1 MFAKLY
7 LTALFTFLGIDM
19 IWLLGIAKSF
29 YVKHLGSLMRTE
41 INWVS
46 ALLFYLLFI
55 VGLVV
60 FVIEPAL
67 EKRSLAHA
75 FLYGAL
81 FGLITYATY
90 DLTNLATL
98 ESWPLVVTVVDLA
111 WGMVIASLVS
121 SITYLLA
128 VIFKY

>member
-7 LTALFTFLGIDM
+7 LTALFSFLGIDM
-19 IWLLGIAKSF
+19 IWLLVIAKSF
-29 YVKHLGSLMRTE
+29 YITHLGSIMKTE
-41 INWVS
+41 INWLS
-46 ALLFYLLFI
+46 ALLFYLVFI

-60 FVIEPAL
+60 FVIKPAL
-67 EKRSLAHA
+67 EKRSFGHA
-75 FLYGAL
+75 FFYGAL

-90 DLTNLATL
+90 DLTNLALL
-98 ESWPLVVTVVDLA
+98 EKWPLIVTVVDLA

-128 VIFKY
+128 LIFKY